1 MNDQQT
7 TIAEIKKRA
16 QAYRKARGW
25 VNEDLRDAVMGL
37 VLEATEV
44 LELVQW
50 RTSEEVMKSKRLRGL
65 VADELADVLLWLVV
79 ISDRLELDLAK
90 AFEIKVAKQEK
101 KYPVEIFGSKDLSE
115 EEKRKLYYQIKAKY
129 RGDNPIEK

>member
-7 TIAEIKKRA
+7 TIAEVKKRA

>member
-16 QAYRKARGW
+16 QEYRKARGW
-25 VNEDLRDAVMGL
+25 KNENVRDSVMGL
-37 VLEATEV
+37 VLEAAEV

-50 RTSEEVMKSKRLRGL
+50 RSSEEVVKSRRLRGL
-65 VADELADVLLWLVV
+65 IADELADVMWWLVV
-79 ISDRLELDLAK
+79 IADRLELDLAK
-90 AFEIKVAKQEK
+90 AFEIKVEKQEK